1 MLSELDSLPS
11 VQLGDYV
18 LRFELEDL
26 SPSAKEIAEKEL
38 RETDEVKKE
47 AIEELRELLKEQEKK
62 GLTVPLD
69 NDEWLVRFLRPC
81 KFYPKSTCE
90 LVSYLISPKLHL
102 SLINDLNN
110 RFNDTINSK

>member
-11 VQLGDYV
+11 VQLGDYT

-26 SPSAKEIAEKEL
+26 TPFGREIAEKEL
-38 RETDEVKKE
+38 RETDEIKKY
-47 AIEELRELLKEQEKK
+47 AVEELRELLKEQEQK

-81 KFYPKSTCE
+81 KFYSKSACD
-90 LVSYLISPKLHL
+90 LVSY
-102 SLINDLNN
+102 
-110 RFNDTINSK
+110 